1 MSITEPRPNW
11 VYEVVEFAVVE
22 EETGERTN
30 YEGRQWREIHKLVN
44 TLENDEDGMLETFG
58 YEKGAISLVERVVN
72 TLCHW
77 THDLIDREQR
87 TLWER
92 RQP

>member
-1 MSITEPRPNW
+1 MSITEPLPYC
-11 VYEVVEFAVVE
+11 VFKVVEFAVVE
-22 EETGERTN
+22 EETGETTH
-30 YEGRQWREIHKLVN
+30 YDGRQWREIRKLVN
-44 TLENDEDGMLETFG
+44 TLENGEDGMLETFG
-58 YEKGAISLVERVVN
+58 YEKGAISFVERVVN

-77 THDLIDREQR
+77 THDLIDREER